1 MNKKILVTGSKGFVG
16 KNLVMNLKECG
27 FEEICEYDIDTKEE
41 ELEKYCKD
49 CEFVF
54 HLAGVNR
61 PKHLEEFHKGNFKF
75 TDRVLHLLKKY
86 DNKCPIMFA
95 SSIQAELS
103 NPYGESK
110 RAGEELLKEY
120 HDEMHNKIYIFR
132 FPNLFGKWCRPNYNS
147 VVATFCN
154 NIAQNLEIQINDP
167 EATLRL
173 VYIDD
178 VIKKLISLL
187 QEDASDINEVY
198 YEISTH
204 YDITVGKL
212 AEMILSFREA
222 RINKQIPY
230 LAEESFEKKLY
241 STYLSYLPTTE
252 FSYPLEMHVDERGS
266 FTEILK
272 SPERG
277 QVSVNISKPG
287 VEKGNHWHNTKCEK
301 FCVVSGKALIQFRN
315 PMQEDIISYTVSDKK
330 LEVIDIPCGYTH
342 NIINIGDDDLVTLM
356 WCNECFDSS
365 RPDTHFCKVNS

>member
-1 MNKKILVTGSKGFVG
+1 MYKKILVTGSKGFVG
-16 KNLVMNLKECG
+16 KNLVINLKECG
-27 FEEICEYDIDTKEE
+27 FQEIYEYDIDTKEE

-61 PKHLEEFHKGNFKF
+61 PKHLEEFDKGNCKF

-86 DNKCPIMFA
+86 GNNCPVMFA

-120 HDEMHNKIYIFR
+120 HNEMHNKIYIFR

-154 NIAQNLEIQINDP
+154 NIAQNLEIQVNDP
-167 EATLRL
+167 EAMLRL

-178 VIKKLISLL
+178 VVKKLISLL
-187 QEDASDINEVY
+187 QDDASDINEVY
-198 YEISTH
+198 YEISTYH
-204 YDITVGKL
+204 DITVGKL
-212 AEMILSFREA
+212 AELILSFKEA
-222 RINKQIPY
+222 RANKQIPY

-266 FTEILK
+266 FTEIFK

-301 FCVVSGKALIQFRN
+301 FCVVRGKALIQFRN
-315 PMQEDIISYTVSDKK
+315 PMQNEIISYTVSDER

-342 NIINIGDDDLVTLM
+342 NIINLGDDDLVTLM

-365 RPDTHFCKVNS
+365 KPDTHFCKVNS